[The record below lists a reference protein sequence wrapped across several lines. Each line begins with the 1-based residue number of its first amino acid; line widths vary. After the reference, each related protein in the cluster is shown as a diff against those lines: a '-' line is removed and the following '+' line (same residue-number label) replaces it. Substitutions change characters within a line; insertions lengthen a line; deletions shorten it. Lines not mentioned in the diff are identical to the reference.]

1 MKAVAALEAVALPTY
16 HPSPSRL
23 SITSLGLGLDQ
34 TKNTRSHAPP
44 TTLSPAFPHPPRLPP
59 PPRYEAFKVLQ
70 AEVEDIADQ
79 ILVMYDGK
87 GQPGA
92 GTTLS
97 NGSVVANVR
106 RRHCRRH
113 GGRSS
118 GAVSTLHTLVHRY
131 QRHTHRRYRGCR
143 PSLRCAAPA
152 PAPAPTARAPTARP
166 QQLRRPPLR
175 PLPLP
180 PPRRPRRGARPRHER
195 RASSRHQAPS
205 GQSWREGR
213 RLLLLVP
220 RPSELR
226 AQQIEE
232 RRLEPALRPSPRQ
245 ARRTSDEAVYRGA
258 LCHGGC
264 VAVPECGRPRRRL
277 RAPSECAFARM
288 CHACCFNIK

>member
-1 MKAVAALEAVALPTY
+1 
-16 HPSPSRL
+16 
-23 SITSLGLGLDQ
+23 
-34 TKNTRSHAPP
+34 
-44 TTLSPAFPHPPRLPP
+44 
-59 PPRYEAFKVLQ
+59 
-70 AEVEDIADQ
+70 
-79 ILVMYDGK
+79 MYDGK

-106 RRHCRRH
+106 RRHCRRPF
-113 GGRSS
+113 GRSS

-152 PAPAPTARAPTARP
+152 PARAPMARAPTAR
-166 QQLRRPPLR
+166 QLLRRLPLR
-175 PLPLP
+175 PLPQP
-180 PPRRPRRGARPRHER
+180 PPRRPRCGAHPRHER

-205 GQSWREGR
+205 GQRWREGR
-213 RLLLLVP
+213 PLLLVP

-258 LCHGGC
+258 LCHGWVRCRAGVRQAAEASTQRMC
-264 VAVPECGRPRRRL
+264 FRAHVSRLFALNIKSDEIHFTRLSRRDETAARPARSGPSPQPSARAPRRG
-277 RAPSECAFARM
+277 APRRPGPLTTTDEAAR
-288 CHACCFNIK
+288 